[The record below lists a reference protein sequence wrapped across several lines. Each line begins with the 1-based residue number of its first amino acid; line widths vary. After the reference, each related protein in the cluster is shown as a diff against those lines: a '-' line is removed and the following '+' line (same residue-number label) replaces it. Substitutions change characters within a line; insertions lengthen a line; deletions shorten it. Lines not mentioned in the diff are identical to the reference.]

1 MNIKPLIGI
10 DNIVLG
16 SSKQA
21 LFDLLGEPDSSSS
34 DEWPDG
40 TISEAWK
47 YPGLGIVL
55 NFDSDTDYRLSTI
68 TVTAADAELNDIKP
82 IGLNIDTLIE
92 RLPTIVLDEDLSDT
106 VKDYVCPE
114 REISFWTVNGVI
126 EHITLFPEYGVD
138 NFPIWPASIRQA

>member
-1 MNIKPLIGI
+1 MKIKPLIGI

-16 SSKQA
+16 SSKEA
-21 LFDLLGEPDSSSS
+21 LFDLLGEPESSSS

-47 YPGLGIVL
+47 YPNLGIIL

-68 TVTAADAELNDIKP
+68 TITTPDAELDNIKP
-82 IGLNIDTLIE
+82 IGLNINTLIKK
-92 RLPTIVLDEDLSDT
+92 LPTLVLDEDLSET

-114 REISFWTVNGVI
+114 REISFWAVNDVI
-126 EHITLFPEYGVD
+126 EHITMFPKYGVD
-138 NFPIWPASIRQA
+138 NMPIWPC

>member
-1 MNIKPLIGI
+1 MKIKPLIGI

-16 SSKQA
+16 SSKEA
-21 LFDLLGEPDSSSS
+21 LFDLLGEPESSSS

-68 TVTAADAELNDIKP
+68 TVTAKDAELDDIKL
-82 IGLNIDTLIE
+82 IGSDINTLINI
-92 RLPTIVLDEDLSDT
+92 LPTIVLDEDLSET
-106 VKDYVCPE
+106 VKDYVCQE
-114 REISFWTVNGVI
+114 KEISFWTVNGVI
-126 EHITLFPEYGVD
+126 EHITLFPEYTAD
-138 NFPIWPASIRQA
+138 NLPIWPC

>member
-1 MNIKPLIGI
+1 MKIKPLIGI

-16 SSKQA
+16 SSKEA
-21 LFDLLGEPDSSSS
+21 LFDLLGEPESSSS

-47 YPGLGIVL
+47 YPGMGIVL

-68 TVTAADAELNDIKP
+68 TVTAKDAELDDINP
-82 IGLNIDTLIE
+82 IGSNIDILINE
-92 RLPTIVLDEDLSDT
+92 FPTIVLDEDLSET
-106 VKDYVCPE
+106 MKDYVCQQ

-126 EHITLFPEYGVD
+126 EHVTLFPEYGAD
-138 NFPIWPASIRQA
+138 NLPIWPS